1 MAETEQVA
9 STRTW
14 DGAASPR
21 AGGCVRRFEAAWKAA
36 GRGARPEPR
45 DFLPDDPAER
55 PSSLLALLRAEIGLR
70 WDAGDRATVER
81 YRDRY
86 PELEADDLVAL
97 VYEEFC
103 LREEAG
109 DAPVPAEYDERFPG
123 LSPRLR
129 RVFDIHELVG
139 SGGSAAFRATATPEV
154 PFPESGQTI
163 AGFHLRE
170 ELGRGSFARVFL
182 AEERQLADRPVALK
196 VSRSGSREPQTL
208 ARLQHTHIVPVH
220 SSRVDPATGLHLLC
234 MPYFGRVTLERL
246 LSEPGAKTAA
256 TGADVLAALDR
267 LEPPSGPPATTAR
280 SAFARLP
287 YARALAWWGARM
299 AESLAHAHER
309 GVLHRDIK
317 PSNVLVTADGLPML
331 LDFNL
336 ARDPRADASG
346 PSLGGTLAY
355 MAPEHLEALAEGDD
369 ASVDHRADVFA
380 LGVLLYEALTGR
392 RPFAVPT
399 AGASVA
405 EVLRSAADARRA
417 AAPTIRETH
426 PEVPAAMEAVVLK
439 CLAVDPD
446 RRYGDA
452 SALAADLQA
461 VADDDP
467 LSHAREPFASRAV
480 RWSRRNRWPIALALL
495 FGLAWAMLAHALLRA
510 KQEQRRMVFL
520 LTDRIEQARQL
531 AASGRLER
539 AISAFTDAAD
549 QAGSIPDAEKQPP
562 LVALRDAARA
572 GAAAAG
578 ARLEARERA
587 EALAATVDRILA
599 RPPTAGSREEIRA
612 IQSGIVPFYT
622 PGPRPDSLAESP
634 LMAKLVPPA
643 RERVRGDAE
652 AILYSLTLLRAAAD
666 RRAAAKTAALGQAM
680 AEDLTP
686 WKALR
691 RWLDEPSALVEPP
704 SAVEGQSSRASLL
717 FGLLAEA
724 QGRPGDAILWLKR
737 ADRLDP
743 RRPGLLAA
751 IARLSADVGKLDDA
765 RAFTRRAIEAAQA
778 RRAESA
784 RSAL

>member
-14 DGAASPR
+14 DGAASAR
-21 AGGCVRRFEAAWKAA
+21 AGGCVRRFEAAWKTA
-36 GRGARPEPR
+36 GRGARPDPR

-70 WDAGDRATVER
+70 WEAGDRATVER

-86 PELEADDLVAL
+86 PGLGPDDLVAL

-109 DAPVPAEYDERFPG
+109 DAPVPAEYDERFPE
-123 LSPRLR
+123 LTPRLR

-139 SGGSAAFRATATPEV
+139 SGGSAAFRATATAEV

-280 SAFARLP
+280 SSFARLP
-287 YARALAWWGARM
+287 SARALAWWGARM

-369 ASVDHRADVFA
+369 ASVDHRSDLFA

-392 RPFAVPT
+392 RPFVMPT
-399 AGASVA
+399 GASSVTDALRRAA
-405 EVLRSAADARRA
+405 EARRA
-417 AAPTIRETH
+417 SSPTIRETH

-439 CLAVDPD
+439 CLAVDPA
-446 RRYGDA
+446 RRYAYA

-461 VADDDP
+461 VADDGP
-467 LSHAREPFASRAV
+467 LGHAREPFASRAV

-495 FGLAWAMLAHALLRA
+495 FGLAWAMLAHALIRA
-510 KQEQRRMVFL
+510 KEEQRRMVFL
-520 LTDRIEQARQL
+520 LSDRIQGARQL

-539 AISAFTDAAD
+539 AISAFADVAA
-549 QAGSIPDAEKQPP
+549 QARSIPDAEKQPP
-562 LVALRDAARA
+562 LVALIDAAKA
-572 GAAAAG
+572 GAASAE

-587 EALAATVDRILA
+587 GALSATVDRILA
-599 RPPTAGSREEIRA
+599 HRPSAGDREGVQIIKSA
-612 IQSGIVPFYT
+612 IVPFYA
-622 PGPRPDSLAESP
+622 PGPRPGSVAESP
-634 LMAKLVPPA
+634 LMSELEPA
-643 RERVRGDAE
+643 SRERVRGDAE
-652 AILYSLTLLRAAAD
+652 TLLYALTVLQAGSD
-666 RRAAAKTAALGQAM
+666 RRASATAAALGEAM
-680 AEDLTP
+680 ADDLTP
-686 WKALR
+686 WRALR
-691 RWLDEPSALVEPP
+691 RWLDDP
-704 SAVEGQSSRASLL
+704 SAVVEAPSPAGGPSPLASLML
-717 FGLLAEA
+717 GILAEA
-724 QGRPGDAILWLKR
+724 QGRPGDAITWLKR
-737 ADRLDP
+737 ADRLAP
-743 RRPGLLAA
+743 GRPGLQAA
-751 IARLSADVGKLDDA
+751 IARLSADVGKFDDA
-765 RAFTRRAIEAAQA
+765 RAFTLRAIEAA
-778 RRAESA
+778 RIGGDEST
-784 RSAL
+784 RSPR